1 MHCVRFNPVETSLLG
16 AAASDRSII
25 LYDAR
30 ETRPMR
36 KVILDMRTNAISW
49 NPMEAFVFLAAN
61 EDYNVYSFDVRLVLH
76 AVLDLKFPKS
86 FETYQFYFI
95 YFNYHFNSP
104 RALKRPLNVHM
115 DHISAVTDVD
125 YAPTG
130 REFVTGSYDKTVSN
144 KTSV

>member
-1 MHCVRFNPVETSLLG
+1 
-16 AAASDRSII
+16 
-25 LYDAR
+25 
-30 ETRPMR
+30 
-36 KVILDMRTNAISW
+36 MRTNAISW

-61 EDYNVYSFDVRLVLH
+61 EDYNVYSFDVRLVPH
-76 AVLDLKFPKS
+76 AVLDLKFPKNLCCNMLCLFWDFS
-86 FETYQFYFI
+86 ILINVNF
-95 YFNYHFNSP
+95 HFNSP

-144 KTSV
+144 KTNSV